1 MAKLV
6 LTNAVV
12 KINSV
17 DYSTNINQ
25 VEIAVS
31 SDEVDTTAFSSTG
44 WRTVTG
50 GLKSANV
57 TLSFHNDYAASGID
71 SVLWAALNTVATV
84 VVIPNGTAV
93 SASNPSYSF
102 TALVNSVT
110 PISGSIGDLVVQNL
124 SWPVSGEI
132 VRGTTA

>member
-17 DYSTNINQ
+17 DYSANVNQ
-25 VEIAVS
+25 VEIAVT

-50 GLKSANV
+50 GLKSGSV
-57 TLSFHNDYAASGID
+57 TLSFHNDFAAGALD
-71 SVLWAALNTVATV
+71 GALWPLFNTLATV
-84 VVIPNGTAV
+84 VVLPNGTA
-93 SASNPSYSF
+93 AGTANPSYTF
-102 TALVNSVT
+102 TALVNNLT
-110 PISGSIGDLVVQNL
+110 PISGSVGDLATQNL
-124 SWPVSGEI
+124 TWSISSEVT
-132 VRGTTA
+132 RATA

>member
-25 VEIAVS
+25 VEIAVT

-50 GLKSANV
+50 GLKSGSV
-57 TLSFHNDYAASGID
+57 TISLHTDFAAAAID
-71 SVLWAALNTVATV
+71 SALWPLLNTLATV
-84 VVIPNGTAV
+84 VVLPNGTVAG
-93 SASNPSYSF
+93 ASNPSYTF
-102 TALVNSVT
+102 TALVNNLT
-110 PISGSIGDLVVQNL
+110 PISGSVGDLATQNL
-124 SWPVSGEI
+124 TWPVSGE
-132 VRGTTA
+132 VTRATA

>member
-17 DYSTNINQ
+17 DYSTNVNQ
-25 VEIAVS
+25 VEIAVT

-50 GLKSANV
+50 GLKSGSV
-57 TLSFHNDYAASGID
+57 TLSFHNDFAASAID
-71 SVLWAALNTVATV
+71 SVLWSALNTLATV
-84 VVIPNGTAV
+84 VVLPNGTTVGTA
-93 SASNPSYSF
+93 NPSYTF
-102 TALVNSVT
+102 TALVNNVT
-110 PISGSIGDLVVQNL
+110 PVSGAVGDLAVQNLTWPISGEVT
-124 SWPVSGEI
+124 
-132 VRGTTA
+132 RATA

>member
-17 DYSTNINQ
+17 DYSANINQ

-31 SDEVDTTAFSSTG
+31 ADEVDTTAFSSTG

-50 GLKSANV
+50 GLKSGSV
-57 TLSFHNDYAASGID
+57 TLSFHNDYAASGVD
-71 SVLWAALNTVATV
+71 SVLWTALNTLATV
-84 VVIPNGTAV
+84 VVLPNGTAA
-93 SASNPSYSF
+93 SATNPSYTF
-102 TALVNSVT
+102 TALVNNVT
-110 PISGSIGDLVVQNL
+110 PVSGAVGDLAVQNLTWPISGEVT
-124 SWPVSGEI
+124 
-132 VRGTTA
+132 RATA

>member
-25 VEIAVS
+25 VEIAVT

-50 GLKSANV
+50 GLKSGSV
-57 TLSFHNDYAASGID
+57 TLSFHNDFAAAAID
-71 SVLWAALNTVATV
+71 SVLWSALNTLATV
-84 VVIPNGTAV
+84 VVLPNGTVAGT
-93 SASNPSYSF
+93 SNPSYTF
-102 TALVNSVT
+102 TALVNNVT
-110 PISGSIGDLVVQNL
+110 PVSGAVGDLAVQNLTWPISGEVT
-124 SWPVSGEI
+124 
-132 VRGTTA
+132 RATA

>member
-17 DYSTNINQ
+17 DYSANINQ
-25 VEIAVS
+25 VEIAVT

-50 GLKSANV
+50 GLKSGSV
-57 TLSFHNDYAASGID
+57 TLSFHNDFAASGVD
-71 SVLWAALNTVATV
+71 SVLWTALNSLATV
-84 VVIPNGTAV
+84 VVLPNGTAA
-93 SASNPSYSF
+93 SASNPSYTF
-102 TALVNSVT
+102 TALVNNVT
-110 PISGSIGDLVVQNL
+110 PVSGAVGDLAVQNLTWPISGEVT
-124 SWPVSGEI
+124 
-132 VRGTTA
+132 RATA

>member
-17 DYSTNINQ
+17 DYSSNVNQ
-25 VEIAVS
+25 VEIAVT

-50 GLKSANV
+50 GLKSGSV
-57 TLSFHNDYAASGID
+57 TLSFHNDFAAGALD
-71 SVLWAALNTVATV
+71 GALWPLFNTLATV
-84 VVIPNGTAV
+84 VVLPNGTTVGTA
-93 SASNPSYSF
+93 NPSYTF
-102 TALVNSVT
+102 TALVNNLT
-110 PISGSIGDLVVQNL
+110 PISGSVGDLATQNL
-124 SWPVSGEI
+124 TWPVSSEI
-132 VRGTTA
+132 TRATA

>member
-17 DYSTNINQ
+17 DYSANVNQ
-25 VEIAVS
+25 VEIATT

-50 GLKSANV
+50 GLKSGSV
-57 TLSFHNDYAASGID
+57 TLSFHNDFAAGALD
-71 SVLWAALNTVATV
+71 GALWPLFNTLATV
-84 VVIPNGTAV
+84 VVLPNGTTAGT
-93 SASNPSYSF
+93 SNPSYTF
-102 TALVNSVT
+102 TALVNNLT
-110 PISGSIGDLVVQNL
+110 PISGAVGDLATQNL
-124 SWPVSGEI
+124 TWPVSGEI
-132 VRGTTA
+132 TRATA

>member
-17 DYSTNINQ
+17 DYSSNINQ
-25 VEIAVS
+25 IELAVS
-31 SDEVDTTAFSSTG
+31 SDEVDTTSFSATG

-50 GLKSANV
+50 GLKSGSV
-57 TLSFHNDYAASGID
+57 TLSFHNDYAAAAVD
-71 SVLWAALNTVATV
+71 SVLWSALNTIATV
-84 VVIPNGTAV
+84 VVIPNGTAIT
-93 SASNPSYSF
+93 SSNPSYTF

-110 PISGSIGDLVVQNL
+110 PISASVGDLVVQNL
-124 SWPVSGEI
+124 TWPVSGEI